1 MNQSRDWVP
10 WLYYPNY
17 WFYPTETTENVKYYE
32 NLLILRKIFFKNT
45 PNTIKKSMGN
55 IIEISEHLTTVI
67 QNKEYVNKGNICF
80 QILLWS
86 ICVQNE

>member
-32 NLLILRKIFFKNT
+32 NL
-45 PNTIKKSMGN
+45 S
-55 IIEISEHLTTVI
+55 
-67 QNKEYVNKGNICF
+67 
-80 QILLWS
+80 ILLTNS
-86 ICVQNE
+86 LKKTLQTQ